1 MFSFKPRMVVL
12 ISENTHVSG
21 VSGFDNCNYISLS
34 FNYIPINIS
43 FTTIYKNN
51 YSEIRTN
58 IYASCYSN
66 LNLNV
71 FEYYSNYYR
80 EIDAVVFQ
88 FNSLNITYY
97 YWAIG

>member
-1 MFSFKPRMVVL
+1 MVVL
-12 ISENTHVSG
+12 ISENTHSSG
-21 VSGFDNCNYISLS
+21 VSGFDNNNYVSLF
-34 FNYIPINIS
+34 FNHLPINIS
-43 FTTIYKNN
+43 FNTIYKSV

-71 FEYYSNYYR
+71 FQYYSNYYR
-80 EIDAVVFQ
+80 EVDAVVYQ